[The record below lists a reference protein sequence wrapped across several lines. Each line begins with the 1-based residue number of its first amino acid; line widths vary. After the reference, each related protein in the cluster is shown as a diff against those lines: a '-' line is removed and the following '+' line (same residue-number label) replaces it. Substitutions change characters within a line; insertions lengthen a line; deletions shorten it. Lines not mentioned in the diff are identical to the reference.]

1 MKTGNPSSDLVDD
14 SPSVIGGTPA
24 PMPTAEELCDA
35 LHREE
40 EGTECHSIPARDLLA
55 ITSLLQSHP
64 EWWDYPCFCA
74 ECRSYAHD

>member
-1 MKTGNPSSDLVDD
+1 MNEPLTEDEIDEPAVLGAGD
-14 SPSVIGGTPA
+14 GPA

-40 EGTECHSIPARDLLA
+40 EGNEVQSIPTRDLLA
-55 ITSLLQSHP
+55 ITSLLDCHP

-74 ECRSYAHD
+74 ECRSCADG